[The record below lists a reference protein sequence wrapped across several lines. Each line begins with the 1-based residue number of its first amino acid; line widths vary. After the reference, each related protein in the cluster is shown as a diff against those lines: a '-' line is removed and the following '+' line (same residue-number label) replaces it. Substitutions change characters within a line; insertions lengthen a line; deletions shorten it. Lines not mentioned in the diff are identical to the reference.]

1 MIMIGDQSTIKCYC
15 KGVVISAPA
24 VDAGKET
31 MRCKIKTR
39 DRDTGFISESLFD
52 YPITLDMIE
61 GVSVKRCGVHKTVTI
76 RTKAWM
82 GNLFDVYVV
91 CTGIPAEI
99 SPTAVCVPAG
109 VAIDRPRTIADTA
122 MSVYTA
128 VPVLTDEDAQVLT
141 GIYESQEVSDNG
153 K

>member
-1 MIMIGDQSTIKCYC
+1 MITIGNQSTIQCYC

-31 MRCKIKTR
+31 MRCEIKTR

-61 GVSVKRCGVHKTVTI
+61 SVSVKRCGAHKTVTI

-82 GNLFDVYVV
+82 GNPFDIYVV
-91 CTGIPAEI
+91 CTGVPAEI
-99 SPTAVCVPAG
+99 SPTAVCVPTG

-141 GIYESQEVSDNG
+141 GIYESQEVEDNG